1 MLPTPAPDVVALL
14 AIIAVVVSLVAVAVC
29 VALVRRLARVR
40 RRLVTAFPEGTGDV
54 LDLVA
59 GQTEALRAIQQD
71 QETIHHNTER
81 LRERLESAFS
91 RVGLV
96 RYDAFDDVGG
106 AQSFSLALLD
116 RGSNGVVITSIN
128 GRSET
133 RSYGKQ
139 IVGGESEHTLSVEER
154 SAIDAAIEGRVGG
167 PPLVGRRRRR
177 SGP

>member
-1 MLPTPAPDVVALL
+1 MSFTIAPDVAALL
-14 AIIAVVVSLVAVAVC
+14 AVVAVVVSLVAVAVC
-29 VALVRRLARVR
+29 AVLVARLGRLR
-40 RRLVTAFPEGTGDV
+40 HRLVTAFPEGTGDV

-71 QETIHHNTER
+71 QETIHHNAER

-96 RYDAFDDVGG
+96 RYDAFEDVGG

-133 RSYGKQ
+133 RCYGKQ
-139 IVGGESEHTLSVEER
+139 IVGGESENTLSVEER
-154 SAIDAAIEGRVGG
+154 AAIDAAIEGRVGV

-177 SGP
+177 SAS